1 MLCSNSLLI
10 QTIVVSRTLWPR
22 FATQV
27 FTGGCEPPVRGRGGR
42 RRLER
47 GPMSSPVVTS
57 YRLPMV
63 TIGVTLVS
71 FTVLQLVTD
80 RRTGKRDWS
89 NKRWY
94 YAPATKIV
102 FDTCL
107 RCKSAVVVK
116 LKPKSFQNYSAH
128 IVKYF
133 STAKC
138 VFLQIFVCPLDPKAS
153 VQSLGRMAYI
163 PMVG

>member
-1 MLCSNSLLI
+1 LTIVLLGKAMLCSNSLLI

-63 TIGVTLVS
+63 TIGVT
-71 FTVLQLVTD
+71 VLSYLSQCSNLSRTD
-80 RRTGKRDWS
+80 GRASGIGL
-89 NKRWY
+89 
-94 YAPATKIV
+94 TKGG
-102 FDTCL
+102 TMH
-107 RCKSAVVVK
+107 R
-116 LKPKSFQNYSAH
+116 PQKSFLIH
-128 IVKYF
+128 
-133 STAKC
+133 
-138 VFLQIFVCPLDPKAS
+138 VFVVNRPL
-153 VQSLGRMAYI
+153 
-163 PMVG
+163 